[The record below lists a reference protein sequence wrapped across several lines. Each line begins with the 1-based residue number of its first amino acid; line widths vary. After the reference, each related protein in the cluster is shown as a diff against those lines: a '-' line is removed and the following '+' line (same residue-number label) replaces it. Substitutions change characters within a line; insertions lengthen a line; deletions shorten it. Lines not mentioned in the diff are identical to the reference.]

1 MVNKTRRTIAAI
13 AAVAGLGIGSAAW
26 ATTAASAAPSSVPP
40 VCTAGNLVVWV
51 NVDEGQGAAG
61 TWYYPLEFT
70 NISNH
75 TCRVWGYPG
84 VSATNANGKQLGDA
98 AGRQAVWPGAW
109 VNIGAGRTA
118 HALFGYGAAEVST
131 SGCEPKTA
139 TYLKVYP
146 PNQFAARHAFFDFP
160 SCTAPHHT
168 YLFVSVIRPGTGI

>member
-1 MVNKTRRTIAAI
+1 MAAI
-13 AAVAGLGIGSAAW
+13 ATVLGLGIGSAVW
-26 ATTAASAAPSSVPP
+26 AAAAASAAPASIPP
-40 VCTAGNLVVWV
+40 VCSTANLVVWV

-70 NISNH
+70 NVSNH

-98 AGRQAVWPGAW
+98 AGRQNIWPGAW
-109 VNIGAGRTA
+109 VNIGAGGTA

-131 SGCEPKTA
+131 SGCKPKTA

-146 PNQFAARHAFFDFP
+146 PNQRSARLAFFDFP

-168 YLFVSVIRPGTGI
+168 YLFVSVIRPGTAI

>member
-1 MVNKTRRTIAAI
+1 MFNRTRRTMAAF
-13 AAVAGLGIGSAAW
+13 AAVLGLGIGSAVW
-26 ATTAASAAPSSVPP
+26 ASTAASAAPANIPP
-40 VCTAGNLVVWV
+40 VCSTANLVVWV

-84 VSATNANGKQLGDA
+84 VSATDANGKQLGDA
-98 AGRQAVWPGAW
+98 AGRQNIWPGAW
-109 VNIGAGRTA
+109 VNIGAGGTV

-131 SGCEPKTA
+131 SGCKPKTA

-146 PNQFAARHAFFDFP
+146 PNQFSARNAFFDFP
-160 SCTAPHHT
+160 SCTVKHHT

>member
-1 MVNKTRRTIAAI
+1 MFNRTRRTIAAI
-13 AAVAGLGIGSAAW
+13 AAVTGLGLGSAVW
-26 ATTAASAAPSSVPP
+26 AATAASAAPSSTPP
-40 VCTAGNLVVWV
+40 VCTTANLAVWV

-84 VSATNANGKQLGDA
+84 VSATTATGKQLGDA

-131 SGCEPKTA
+131 SNCKPKTA
-139 TYLKVYP
+139 SYLKVYP
-146 PNQFAARHAFFDFP
+146 PNQFGARHAFFDFP
-160 SCTAPHHT
+160 SCSTPHHT
-168 YLFVSVIRPGTGI
+168 YLFVTVIRPGSGI